1 MMFISMVIM
10 TIGMMEI
17 AGIDT
22 LDFSGIKNPWG
33 VIMVLV
39 GAVGFIF
46 TILHDHDARLYDLE
60 REIWSKQPDSETE
73 TGQESK

>member
-1 MMFISMVIM
+1 MMFISIVIM

-22 LDFSGIKNPWG
+22 LDFSGIENPWG

-39 GAVGFIF
+39 GAAGFIF
-46 TILHDHDARLYDLE
+46 TILHDHDVRLYNLE
-60 REIWSKQPDSETE
+60 REIWSKQPDSATE
-73 TGQESK
+73 TGQESN

>member
-1 MMFISMVIM
+1 MMFISIVIM

-22 LDFSGIKNPWG
+22 LDFSGIENPWG

-39 GAVGFIF
+39 GATGFIF
-46 TILHDHDARLYDLE
+46 TILHDHDVRLYDLE
-60 REIWSKQPDSETE
+60 RKMWSKQPDSATE
-73 TGQESK
+73 TGQESN